1 MDKSILLK
9 YLNGELDSSAQQE
22 VLDWINATKENER
35 YFINLM
41 NLWATQTVSQEK
53 ASEEEYAQMIQKIR
67 QVETGLQNRE
77 LRREELLWENEQSR
91 RNEQP
96 KRNERSKRNEQPGQR
111 EQFMRNE
118 HLVQN
123 QQSERSATNPHLV
136 SDSSPNPVFKRLF
149 WAAAAVIVLLI
160 GSNLF
165 LLSVKKEAVGSQN
178 NIASALLPPKNI
190 ETYKE
195 LYTNRGVKAKLL
207 LPDSSVVYLNSDT
220 KIIYPDRFDSLSR
233 NVQIEGEAYFSVV
246 KDTTRPMIVTTGKG
260 FAVRVL
266 GTEFNLKANRND
278 ANAQA
283 TLYSGKIDIIREKAG
298 KVVITKVQPNETI
311 TIGDDNICTKVVLG
325 EPQKLMAWK
334 DGKLIFDNTPVSEA
348 VKMLERWHGV
358 EVDVA
363 DASILNFKL
372 TATFEQ
378 ESIVQIL
385 ELLKI
390 ISYIDYSIEGKH
402 VTLKRR

>member
-9 YLNGELDSSAQQE
+9 YLNGELDSTQQQE
-22 VLDWINATKENER
+22 VLDWINATKGNEQ

-41 NLWATQTVSQEK
+41 NLWATQTISHEK
-53 ASEEEYAQMIQKIR
+53 ASGAEYAKMAEKIR
-67 QVETGLQNRE
+67 QIENGLQGG
-77 LRREELLWENEQSR
+77 QSR
-91 RNEQP
+91 YKEQP
-96 KRNERSKRNEQPGQR
+96 
-111 EQFMRNE
+111 
-118 HLVQN
+118 
-123 QQSERSATNPHLV
+123 SENVTTPDTEKLNPV
-136 SDSSPNPVFKRLF
+136 SSGNPVFKRLF

-165 LLSVKKEAVGSQN
+165 LLSVKEETIGIQN
-178 NIASALLPPKNI
+178 NIASVLKSPQNI
-190 ETYKE
+190 ESYKE

-220 KIIYPDRFDSLSR
+220 RIIYPDRFDSLSR
-233 NVQIEGEAYFSVV
+233 NVQIEGEAYFKVTR
-246 KDTTRPMIVTTGKG
+246 DTTRPMIVTTCKG

-266 GTEFNLKANRND
+266 GTEFNLKANKD
-278 ANAQA
+278 DDNAQA
-283 TLYSGKIDIIREKAG
+283 TLYSGKIDIIRERTG
-298 KVVITKVQPNETI
+298 KVVITNVQPNETI
-311 TIGDDNICTKVVLG
+311 TIGSDNICAKVMFD
-325 EPQKLMAWK
+325 EPQKLMAWR

-358 EVDVA
+358 DVDVA

-390 ISYIDYSIEGKH
+390 ISYIDYGIEGKH